1 MDKARYLKTAGG
13 HLPKPYVMIIFVA
26 LVGFSLLAGC
36 GAGNS
41 VDEVE
46 FLVPVSVSDVGT
58 ADVEDRIV
66 ATGTLRASR
75 MVSLEVETG
84 GVLEFAKNSE
94 GRRFGEGDRVKAGD
108 CEDYG
113 GGCPVGRPY

>member
-1 MDKARYLKTAGG
+1 MNRAVHNRKDTKALW
-13 HLPKPYVMIIFVA
+13 LIITV
-26 LVGFSLLAGC
+26 VGLFLITSC
-36 GAGNS
+36 NGNRS

-58 ADVEDRIV
+58 ADVEDLIV

-84 GVLEFAKNSE
+84 GVLEFAKNKE
-94 GRRFGEGDRVKAGD
+94 GRRFGEGDRGQ
-108 CEDYG
+108 
-113 GGCPVGRPY
+113 PSTI